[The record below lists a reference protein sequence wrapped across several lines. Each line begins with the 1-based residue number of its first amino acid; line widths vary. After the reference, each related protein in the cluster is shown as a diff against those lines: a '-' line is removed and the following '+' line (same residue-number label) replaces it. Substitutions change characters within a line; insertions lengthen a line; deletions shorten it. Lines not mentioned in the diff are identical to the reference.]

1 MKGSELF
8 DKEKVHFNLARL
20 SKGCERFEVIIDPD
34 KAVAYK
40 NGSLKDIK
48 EALKYEKIFSD
59 AKKGLPASESSMQ
72 KNFNTSETVGVAE
85 VILTKG
91 DIQLSS
97 AYRDSLREA
106 KRRRLIELIHRNA
119 IDPRTNLPHPVTR
132 LENAFAEAKVKIDE
146 HKNAQDQLEDV
157 LRQLRPIIPI
167 RFETRQIQLLI
178 PTAFASKSYSTIK
191 GFGRLVKDSWHSDGT
206 LLAVVEIPA
215 GLQQELV
222 EQLNKL
228 THGDVEIKILEGK

>member
-20 SKGCERFEVIIDPD
+20 SKGGERFEVIIDPD

-146 HKNAQDQLEDV
+146 HKNAQDRYQQMESISDLQRTEYNC
-157 LRQLRPIIPI
+157 L
-167 RFETRQIQLLI
+167 FAACWTRCHHWYDQHWCYLCVWCI
-178 PTAFASKSYSTIK
+178 S
-191 GFGRLVKDSWHSDGT
+191 H
-206 LLAVVEIPA
+206 
-215 GLQQELV
+215 
-222 EQLNKL
+222 
-228 THGDVEIKILEGK
+228 